1 MSSYALADELGE
13 DKTTILRVLKN
24 QLGLTRIS
32 RRWVPHEP
40 TPDLMRNRCQGAV
53 HLLESLSSLGPVRQN
68 HVVTGD
74 QTWVFLR
81 NEPTHKWA
89 KCGTDV
95 PVRVKRLQGE
105 KKLML
110 TVFFSRRGVLVID
123 FLPEKEKLNSSHIT
137 TVILPSLVS
146 KIKKTCQKS
155 GAKGWLLHLDNAP
168 CHNSRISTSEI
179 SDQGFE
185 RLPHPPYSPD
195 LAPSDFAL
203 FGYLKSHLQ
212 SFECESPDDLRHAVK
227 TILETIPSNWF
238 EKVWDEWLCRLR
250 WVVENSGKYY
260 TI

>member
-1 MSSYALADELGE
+1 MEINSESLRILIHFCWALGHPPMEIHSQLVKVHGEGVCTLRTVRNWVKKFEQGNFKITDCPRSGRPCRTDLTAHVQQLLDDYPFMSSYALADELGE

-146 KIKKTCQKS
+146 KINYNM
-155 GAKGWLLHLDNAP
+155 L
-168 CHNSRISTSEI
+168 
-179 SDQGFE
+179 
-185 RLPHPPYSPD
+185 
-195 LAPSDFAL
+195 
-203 FGYLKSHLQ
+203 
-212 SFECESPDDLRHAVK
+212 
-227 TILETIPSNWF
+227 
-238 EKVWDEWLCRLR
+238 
-250 WVVENSGKYY
+250 
-260 TI
+260 